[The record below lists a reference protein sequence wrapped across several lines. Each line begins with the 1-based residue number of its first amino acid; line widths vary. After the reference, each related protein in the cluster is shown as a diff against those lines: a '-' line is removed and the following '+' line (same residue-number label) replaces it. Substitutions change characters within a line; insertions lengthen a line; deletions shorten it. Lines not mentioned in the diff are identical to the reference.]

1 MQFVNDSDCLGCRN
15 DMIVFIMNCASDAAT
30 VMSLHVCAEPVISCY
45 VSVLS
50 VLLTAN
56 LSCIYA
62 VYYAKMLFDRFMQP
76 QLEIISTAKAPT
88 GSKWQG
94 QLWQSVYAYFVD
106 GKIIFVTAR

>member
-1 MQFVNDSDCLGCRN
+1 MTVIIF
-15 DMIVFIMNCASDAAT
+15 MNCACDAAT

-62 VYYAKMLFDRFMQP
+62 VYYTEVLFDRFMQP
-76 QLEIISTAKAPT
+76 QLEIVSTTKAPT
-88 GSKWQG
+88 SSNWQG
-94 QLWQSVYAYFVD
+94 QLYDKACMQYFVD
-106 GKIIFVTAR
+106 VKVIFVTAR